1 MFDLESKK
9 KSKRRTD
16 NKYEN
21 KPNMQKM
28 VYSCSK
34 CHKAIT
40 EPMVSKCDNRY
51 WHSSCLTCQM
61 CGHTPSVVGEQSMY
75 MFRGSLICKN
85 DYMRIN
91 CVCKTCSRPL
101 SQSDMVIKANGY
113 GYMHDKCVFC
123 GRCQHRLE
131 TGDRFMLTTDQMI
144 VCQKCIMQQHPQ
156 GPPGSGTTSAGPNAT
171 PPQHSLHSH
180 PHSQMVNPTPM
191 GPMMQQHGPQGP
203 SMHGH
208 HSGSMISSGGGGNH
222 HGHGPPPPQY
232 PHHHS
237 QQHQLGQPPQNQHGN
252 HHSHGQGP
260 LSGQQQNFGPQ
271 QHQQHPH
278 PPHSSHSHPLQPHQS
293 SNFMMGGGPPNGY
306 PPPNQNNNN
315 GANNMNGMYG
325 GHHHPHHHHHH
336 HHHPHMGHQTGMPN
350 SNGPPNGPQP
360 PQSAPNGIGPG
371 VNNVNTRVTPPTSTT
386 PNNSTGN
393 TTTNTTNTTSG
404 GGGGRRGRKRNT
416 QVKEEF

>member
-1 MFDLESKK
+1 
-9 KSKRRTD
+9 
-16 NKYEN
+16 
-21 KPNMQKM
+21 MQKM

-156 GPPGSGTTSAGPNAT
+156 GPPNSGVGPNST

-191 GPMMQQHGPQGP
+191 GSMMQQHSGHAGLPPAQ
-203 SMHGH
+203 MHGH
-208 HSGSMISSGGGGNH
+208 HSGPIGGH
-222 HGHGPPPPQY
+222 HSHGPPPPQY

-237 QQHQLGQPPQNQHGN
+237 QQHQLGQNHGG
-252 HHSHGQGP
+252 HHSLP
-260 LSGQQQNFGPQ
+260 GQQQNFGPQ
-271 QHQQHPH
+271 QHQQQPH
-278 PPHSSHSHPLQPHQS
+278 PPHSSHSHPPHQS

-306 PPPNQNNNN
+306 PAPNQNNNN
-315 GANNMNGMYG
+315 GANNMNGMY
-325 GHHHPHHHHHH
+325 HHPHHHHHH

-350 SNGPPNGPQP
+350 SNGSQPPN
-360 PQSAPNGIGPG
+360 QSAPNGLGPG
-371 VNNVNTRVTPPTSTT
+371 VNNVNTRATPPTSTT

-393 TTTNTTNTTSG
+393 TTTNTTSTGG
-404 GGGGRRGRKRNT
+404 GGGGRRGRKRNQ